1 MPTDTTPQRPRH
13 LVTGGTGLVGRLL
26 VERLLD
32 RGAHVYLLVRP
43 SSRAR
48 FEPLFERWR
57 QRAAASGGRLEL
69 WDGDVA
75 EPQLGLSPALLAA
88 WPGFDHVTHLAAL
101 YDLRAPAERLRAV
114 NVDGTR
120 ELLAVLRSKSFTGI
134 LHHVSSIAVAG
145 DHKGT
150 FTESELDVRQKHP
163 HPYQRTKFEAEKLVR
178 EATDLR
184 VRIYR
189 PSAVVGHSQ
198 TGEIDRI
205 DGPYY
210 FFKALQKLRDRVPR
224 WLPMVGF
231 ARAPINMVPVDFV
244 AAALDHLIH
253 AAGLDGRTFHV
264 VDPDPPSPRESF
276 NLLSE
281 AAAGPRMGK
290 SGIGR
295 SLAKLVA
302 PQLQMAS
309 QLTSV
314 RFLRDELLRD
324 LGIPPQA
331 VPAINLGVTYDA
343 TEFRAALQGS
353 GLACPPQSSYLRA
366 LWDHWSRHLD
376 PDLDIHQKRRRA
388 FEGKHVLVTGASSG
402 VGRELA
408 LLCGE
413 LGAIPLMVA
422 RREPELA
429 ALAQE
434 IRDRGGRA
442 AFWAA
447 DLGDREACDRVL
459 EAIHRE
465 HGHVDV
471 LVNNAARSI
480 RRRAVDSIERFHDFE
495 RTMELNFFSALRMI
509 RGCLPTMR
517 QRRRGVIVNVLSA
530 GARIPTPNFAAY
542 MASKA
547 ALGQLTDTL
556 GVELMTEG
564 IELCG
569 VYLPYV
575 RTPMMGQAFSDTD
588 AMTPRVAAEWIV
600 DGVVERK
607 RLVANSHMIR
617 RSVLNLVAPVTIS
630 RLFNVFWRIST
641 DEDGA
646 HPEMQLDRMVTKRF
660 IKGKLM

>member
-1 MPTDTTPQRPRH
+1 MATDTSERPRY

-26 VERLLD
+26 VERLLA
-32 RGAHVYLLVRP
+32 RGARLHLLVRP

-48 FEPLFERWR
+48 FEPLFEGWR
-57 QRAAASGGRLEL
+57 QRATASGGSLEL
-69 WDGDVA
+69 WDGDVGQ
-75 EPQLGLSPALLAA
+75 PQLGLSAATLAA
-88 WPGFDHVTHLAAL
+88 WPSFDHVVHLAAL
-101 YDLRAPAERLRAV
+101 YDLRAPADRLRAI

-120 ELLAVLRSKSFTGI
+120 ELLGLLRSHSFTGI

-145 DHKGT
+145 DHQGS
-150 FTESELDVRQKHP
+150 FTEAQLDVRQKHP
-163 HPYQRTKFEAEKLVR
+163 HPYQRTKFEAELLVR
-178 EATDLR
+178 EASDLR

-189 PSAVVGHSQ
+189 PSAVVGHSR

-224 WLPMVGF
+224 WLPMLSF

-244 AAALDHLIH
+244 AAALDHLMH
-253 AAGLDGRTFHV
+253 AEGLDGRTFHV

-281 AAAGPRMGK
+281 AAAGPRMAK
-290 SGIGR
+290 SGLGR
-295 SLAKLVA
+295 TLAKLVA
-302 PQLQMAS
+302 PQLQVAS

-314 RFLRDELLRD
+314 RFLRDEIMRD
-324 LGIPPQA
+324 LGIPPEA
-331 VPAINLGVTYDA
+331 LPAINLGATYDA
-343 TEFRAALQGS
+343 AEFRAALQGS
-353 GLACPPQSSYLRA
+353 GLACPPQSSYLRV

-376 PDLDIHQKRRRA
+376 PDLDIHAKRRRA

-408 LLCGE
+408 LLCAE
-413 LGAIPLMVA
+413 LGAIPLLVA

-429 ALAQE
+429 EVVQL

-442 AFWAA
+442 GYWTA
-447 DLGDREACDRVL
+447 DIGDREACDRVL

-495 RTMELNFFSALRMI
+495 RTMELNFFGSVRMI

-517 QRRRGVIVNVLSA
+517 QRKQGVVVNVLSA

-564 IELCG
+564 IHLCG

-575 RTPMMGQAFSDTD
+575 RTPMMGEAFADTD
-588 AMTPRVAAEWIV
+588 AMTPRRAAEWIV
-600 DGVVERK
+600 DGVVDRK
-607 RLVANSHMIR
+607 RSVADFHMIR

>member
-1 MPTDTTPQRPRH
+1 M
-13 LVTGGTGLVGRLL
+13 
-26 VERLLD
+26 
-32 RGAHVYLLVRP
+32 A
-43 SSRAR
+43 
-48 FEPLFERWR
+48 
-57 QRAAASGGRLEL
+57 
-69 WDGDVA
+69 
-75 EPQLGLSPALLAA
+75 
-88 WPGFDHVTHLAAL
+88 
-101 YDLRAPAERLRAV
+101 
-114 NVDGTR
+114 
-120 ELLAVLRSKSFTGI
+120 
-134 LHHVSSIAVAG
+134 
-145 DHKGT
+145 
-150 FTESELDVRQKHP
+150 
-163 HPYQRTKFEAEKLVR
+163 
-178 EATDLR
+178 
-184 VRIYR
+184 
-189 PSAVVGHSQ
+189 
-198 TGEIDRI
+198 
-205 DGPYY
+205 
-210 FFKALQKLRDRVPR
+210 
-224 WLPMVGF
+224 
-231 ARAPINMVPVDFV
+231 
-244 AAALDHLIH
+244 
-253 AAGLDGRTFHV
+253 
-264 VDPDPPSPRESF
+264 
-276 NLLSE
+276 
-281 AAAGPRMGK
+281 K
-290 SGIGR
+290 SGLGR

-302 PQLQMAS
+302 PQLQLAS

-314 RFLRDELLRD
+314 RFLRDEIMRD
-324 LGIPPQA
+324 LGIPPEA
-331 VPAINLGVTYDA
+331 LPAINLGVTYDA
-343 TEFRAALQGS
+343 TQFQAALQGS

-376 PDLDIHQKRRRA
+376 PDLDIHAKRRRA

-408 LLCGE
+408 LLCAE

-422 RREPELA
+422 RREAELA
-429 ALAQE
+429 AVAQQ

-442 AFWAA
+442 AYWAA
-447 DLGDREACDRVL
+447 DLGDRDACDRVL
-459 EAIHRE
+459 AAIHRE

-480 RRRAVDSIERFHDFE
+480 RRRAVDSLERFHDFE
-495 RTMELNFFSALRMI
+495 RTMELNFFTPVRMI

-564 IELCG
+564 VELCG

-575 RTPMMGQAFSDTD
+575 RTPMMGEAFADTS

-607 RLVANSHMIR
+607 RLVADFHMIR